1 MTDSKIKKYI
11 GFLILIIP
19 TIFLTAMIELCILT
33 LIIIGFP
40 LFIGA
45 MLIGWVEVENL
56 KEFLLSPFEIL
67 KDLLEQIED

>member
-1 MTDSKIKKYI
+1 
-11 GFLILIIP
+11 
-19 TIFLTAMIELCILT
+19 
-33 LIIIGFP
+33 
-40 LFIGA
+40 